1 MTANPNPPSDNSKQ
15 VSLQQ
20 IAQQFMVGLQRHF
33 DMLAYSLASR
43 HSVREEDYVRYAKA
57 PLIMPVT
64 SRHQN
69 FEQMQAY
76 AGDLMLRQVIGD
88 ILNLSVTA
96 LNNAHYLLALVKVTH
111 AKNEVSKDAQEI
123 AQRSQK
129 KFISAQL
136 DHKFNLLEQ
145 DYGVLCEM
153 EDSITS
159 LAFCMHALVK
169 QGGQVRSAQ
178 LDSNEELVVEYK
190 AVRLSDGVDAVEA
203 AKSKKSLNAKLSE
216 QRKVFRQGDFI
227 AFSDTELQLILV
239 SVAAFADSLFQSVDS
254 YAKNFKSPN

>member
-1 MTANPNPPSDNSKQ
+1 MTANPNPPSENSKQ

-20 IAQQFMVGLQRHF
+20 IAQQFMVGLQQHF

-57 PLIMPVT
+57 PLIMPVA

-111 AKNEVSKDAQEI
+111 AKNEVSKNSQE
-123 AQRSQK
+123 

-136 DHKFNLLEQ
+136 DDKFKLLEQ

-190 AVRLSDGVDAVEA
+190 AVRLSDGVDAAEA

-216 QRKVFRQGDFI
+216 QRKVFRQGDFV